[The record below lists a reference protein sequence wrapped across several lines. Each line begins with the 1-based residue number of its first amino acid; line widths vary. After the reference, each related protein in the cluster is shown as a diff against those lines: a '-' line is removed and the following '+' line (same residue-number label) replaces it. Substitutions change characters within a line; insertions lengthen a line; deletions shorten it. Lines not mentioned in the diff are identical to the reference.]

1 MLGYLRENKEKAMKS
16 GVDPLTGLNRNG
28 LDEYLKVIF
37 PDVDDWIMDKQL
49 GNINGITYKIRPDY
63 RSETLKLVIEF
74 NGLPHYQKPD
84 VIISDYKKYEIY
96 EKLGYKVVIIPYFI
110 QLTADVVYDL
120 FGIHVNPELLFPEGY
135 PSLSILNKNTPAF
148 LCDLGVKR
156 MAHELNQLPSQ
167 RRINMEQ
174 LIKENDDYL
183 TGLSLIKK
191 YIKE

>member
-1 MLGYLRENKEKAMKS
+1 M
-16 GVDPLTGLNRNG
+16 VT
-28 LDEYLKVIF
+28 
-37 PDVDDWIMDKQL
+37 
-49 GNINGITYKIRPDY
+49 
-63 RSETLKLVIEF
+63 
-74 NGLPHYQKPD
+74 
-84 VIISDYKKYEIY
+84 
-96 EKLGYKVVIIPYFI
+96 IPYFI

-135 PSLSILNKNTPAF
+135 PSLSVLNKNTPAF

>member
-37 PDVDDWIMDKQL
+37 PDVDDWIMDKPL
-49 GNINGITYKIRPDY
+49 GNIGGITYKIRPDY

-96 EKLGYKVVIIPYFI
+96 EKLGYKVVTIPYFI
-110 QLTADVVYDL
+110 QLTADVVYYL
-120 FGIHVNPELLFPEGY
+120 FGIHVNSEALFPEGY
-135 PSLSILNKNTPAF
+135 PSLSVLNKNTPAF

-167 RRINMEQ
+167 CKINIEQ